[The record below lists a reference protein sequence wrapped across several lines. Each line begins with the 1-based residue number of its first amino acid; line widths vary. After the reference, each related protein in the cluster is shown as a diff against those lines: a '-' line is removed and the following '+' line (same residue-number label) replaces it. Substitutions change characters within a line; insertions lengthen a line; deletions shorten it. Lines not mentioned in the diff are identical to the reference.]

1 VPELDQD
8 LTGPGP
14 LRFAAGLPRPVRSL
28 FPDLLLVAGLLAV
41 AAVVRLPY
49 LQLVPVIS
57 DEAFEVLAAQGMV
70 GGKFI
75 WFGPFDPTTG
85 PLVTWLLALA
95 VWLFG
100 SSAYLARTV
109 TLLFGVLTVGL
120 TYLLGRSLASYLT
133 TKGIA
138 SRSEAERT
146 KATKVLVS
154 PGQGPVLTPVGTT
167 DRSVV
172 WRGRVAGLAAG
183 LLLAFNPVHTI
194 VNSHVAWSNSA
205 TPFLA
210 AATFLALH
218 AAMRRGDGRLL
229 VLGGL
234 LYGLALQTH
243 ISMLVVIPGLLV
255 WFLARRDLLAWLR
268 RPWPYL
274 AVLAAA
280 LGYSNMIVYNVMSQG
295 GLLADAQLHTYAW
308 EPSPNLLSYLNRL
321 AALLTNLGQTVG
333 GQVPRVADPLAG
345 LVVGLLVAWRGE
357 ALPLL
362 VLLSTALAMPYFNKR
377 YDGLLSQRYTAFLLP
392 LCLAA
397 MGVLAGEAV
406 GLWRKA
412 GRSAERVATGAGQ
425 VGREARTR
433 QLVAGLVAGLMLIV
447 AIYPVRNTLAYYSA
461 ETQAGRDNRLTLA
474 FTGYVKTS
482 LPPGTALYVS
492 SGLRDKA
499 DGPGYR
505 FLRAIYY
512 YLTMEGVQHRVL
524 DLPDIAAA
532 LEAAPDQAAWLVL
545 TADDYLALEQRF
557 GLEPIV
563 GGPAVPNGGYVAGYR
578 LP

>member
-1 VPELDQD
+1 
-8 LTGPGP
+8 
-14 LRFAAGLPRPVRSL
+14 
-28 FPDLLLVAGLLAV
+28 
-41 AAVVRLPY
+41 
-49 LQLVPVIS
+49 
-57 DEAFEVLAAQGMV
+57 
-70 GGKFI
+70 
-75 WFGPFDPTTG
+75 
-85 PLVTWLLALA
+85 
-95 VWLFG
+95 
-100 SSAYLARTV
+100 
-109 TLLFGVLTVGL
+109 
-120 TYLLGRSLASYLT
+120 
-133 TKGIA
+133 
-138 SRSEAERT
+138 
-146 KATKVLVS
+146 
-154 PGQGPVLTPVGTT
+154 
-167 DRSVV
+167 
-172 WRGRVAGLAAG
+172 
-183 LLLAFNPVHTI
+183 
-194 VNSHVAWSNSA
+194 
-205 TPFLA
+205 
-210 AATFLALH
+210 
-218 AAMRRGDGRLL
+218 
-229 VLGGL
+229 
-234 LYGLALQTH
+234 
-243 ISMLVVIPGLLV
+243 
-255 WFLARRDLLAWLR
+255 
-268 RPWPYL
+268 
-274 AVLAAA
+274 
-280 LGYSNMIVYNVMSQG
+280 MIVYNIMSRG

-308 EPSPNLLSYLNRL
+308 EPNPTLISYLDRL
-321 AALLTNLGQTVG
+321 ASLLTNLGQTIG
-333 GQVPRVADPLAG
+333 GQVPRVADPLFG
-345 LVVGLLVAWRGE
+345 LAIWLLAAWLLAALVYTVWRGE
-357 ALPLL
+357 WLPVL
-362 VLLSTALAMPYFNKR
+362 VLASTALVMPYFNKR

-425 VGREARTR
+425 AGRQARTR

-461 ETQAGRDNRLTLA
+461 ETQVGRDNRLTLA